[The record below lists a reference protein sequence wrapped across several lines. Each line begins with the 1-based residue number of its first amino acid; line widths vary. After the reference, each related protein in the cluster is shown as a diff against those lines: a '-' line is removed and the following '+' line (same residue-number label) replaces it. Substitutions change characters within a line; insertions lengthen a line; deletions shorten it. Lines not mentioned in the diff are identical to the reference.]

1 MEKRI
6 GATSH
11 YTGRECSRE
20 MIERVG
26 GREREGE
33 KETVSEKGR
42 GREQVL
48 IGEGLGGVCQAG
60 QRYLLSQC
68 VPKCE
73 AHPSGK
79 LQMCEVIIGKT
90 RGEGQRER
98 WLQR

>member
-1 MEKRI
+1 MRGWEGEK
-6 GATSH
+6 
-11 YTGRECSRE
+11 
-20 MIERVG
+20 
-26 GREREGE
+26 EGE

-68 VPKCE
+68 APKCE

-79 LQMCEVIIGKT
+79 PQMCEVIMGK
-90 RGEGQRER
+90 RDRER
-98 WLQR
+98 DTFQMSIFV